1 MKSNQKLKQ
10 LAVAVSLSLISA
22 SAFATN
28 GYFPHGIGV
37 KAKGMGGASVAM
49 TQDAFAGANN
59 PAAAAF
65 VGNRWDLGVDF
76 FMPDRSASRSSA
88 AAGGSIGSVKSA
100 ERTFPI
106 PEFGYNVALSDK
118 LGVGVAVYGNGGMN
132 TTYRGTGFGCLNIRV
147 NPPTQYPGNAL
158 CGTGNLGVDLMQLT
172 IAPTVGYKVS
182 ETTSIGASP
191 LFVHQRFEA
200 IGVEAFSMVTPTGST
215 SKMTDQGFSSSSGI
229 GVRLGV
235 LSKVSPTASIGASY
249 SPKINM
255 SKFRSYSALFAEGG
269 DFDIPSNWA
278 VGAAL
283 DVAPS
288 VKIALDYAGIN
299 YKDVKSVSNP
309 SSNSL
314 VAFAMTGTGNLGE
327 ESGSGFGWKNINVIK
342 VGIQWQF
349 SDKTT
354 LRAGYNKGDNPIK
367 SDDVTFNILA
377 PGVMEDHYTLG
388 GTYKLSNTTEWSWF
402 GMYAPKVSV
411 SGPSSFNNFTNPPGD
426 AVDTIEM
433 KQYSFGLQY
442 SKQF

>member
-10 LAVAVSLSLISA
+10 LAVAVSLSLVGA

-28 GYFPHGIGV
+28 GYFPHGMGV
-37 KAKGMGGASVAM
+37 KAKGMGGAAVAM

-76 FMPDRSASRSSA
+76 FMPDRSASRSM
-88 AAGGSIGSVKSA
+88 AGVGSLGSVKSA
-100 ERTFPI
+100 ERTFPV

-132 TTYRGTGFGCLNIRV
+132 TTYRGTGFSCLNPQDPN
-147 NPPTQYPGNAL
+147 NPLPGNAL
-158 CGTGNLGVDLMQLT
+158 CGGGNLGVDLMQLT
-172 IAPTVGYKVS
+172 VAPTVGYKVN
-182 ETTSIGASP
+182 ETTSVGASP
-191 LFVHQRFEA
+191 LLVQQQFEA
-200 IGVEAFSMVTPTGST
+200 IGIEQFAALTPTGST
-215 SKMTDQGFSSSSGI
+215 TKMTDQGFSSSSGI
-229 GVRLGV
+229 GIRLGV

-255 SKFRSYSALFAEGG
+255 SKFRSYSALFAQGG
-269 DFDIPSNWA
+269 DFDIPSNW
-278 VGAAL
+278 VIGAAI
-283 DVAPS
+283 DVSPT
-288 VKIALDYAGIN
+288 VKLALDYSGIN
-299 YKDVKSVSNP
+299 YKDVKSVSN
-309 SSNSL
+309 SSANSAAL
-314 VAFAMTGTGNLGE
+314 VLSGQPGNLGE
-327 ESGSGFGWKNINVIK
+327 DSGSGFGWKNINVIK
-342 VGIQWQF
+342 LGIQWQV

-411 SGPSSFNNFTNPPGD
+411 SGASAFNAFAPQGTPLMT
-426 AVDTIEM
+426 DTIEM

>member
-1 MKSNQKLKQ
+1 MKSNQRLKQ
-10 LAVAVSLSLISA
+10 LAVAVSLSLVSA

-132 TTYRGTGFGCLNIRV
+132 TTYRGTGFICDNQGNR
-147 NPPTQYPGNAL
+147 GNAL
-158 CGTGNLGVDLMQLT
+158 CGGGNLGVDLMQLT
-172 IAPTVGYKVS
+172 IAPTVGYKVN
-182 ETTSIGASP
+182 EATSIGASP
-191 LFVHQRFEA
+191 LFVHQQFEA
-200 IGVEAFSMVTPTGST
+200 IGIEQFAFLTPTGT
-215 SKMTDQGFSSSSGI
+215 TTKMTDQGYSSSSGI
-229 GVRLGV
+229 GVRLGI
-235 LSKVSPTASIGASY
+235 LSKVSPSASIGASY

-255 SKFRSYSALFAEGG
+255 GKFRSYSALFAQGG

-278 VGAAL
+278 VGAAI
-283 DVAPS
+283 DVSPT
-288 VKIALDYAGIN
+288 VKLALDYSGIN
-299 YKDVKSVSNP
+299 YKDVKSVSN
-309 SSNSL
+309 SSANSAAL
-314 VAFAMTGTGNLGE
+314 VLAGQAGNLGE
-327 ESGSGFGWKNINVIK
+327 DAGSGFGWKNINVIK
-342 VGIQWQF
+342 LGIQWQL

-367 SDDVTFNILA
+367 FDDVTFNILA

-402 GMYAPKVSV
+402 GMYAPKISV
-411 SGPSSFNNFTNPPGD
+411 SGSSAFNAFNGGD